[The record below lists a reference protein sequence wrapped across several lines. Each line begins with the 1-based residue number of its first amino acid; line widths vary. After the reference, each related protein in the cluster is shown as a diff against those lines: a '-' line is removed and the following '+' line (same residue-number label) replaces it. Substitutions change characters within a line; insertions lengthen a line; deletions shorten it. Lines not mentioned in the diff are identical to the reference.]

1 MEVTASKRL
10 TIALV
15 MLVVVVM
22 CLFGCGD
29 GKKDESK
36 HEEPTITES
45 ETDEPK
51 GRAGEILAAMDVKQ
65 KAGQVVLARLPD
77 VNQVEE
83 LKQWEFGGYIL
94 YEKDFRDAD
103 GNPFTETEVS
113 DMTDSYREA
122 LKLTPFIAVDEEGG
136 TVVRASSNE
145 NLFPEGP
152 AEAPQEIWKQH
163 GEKALYDDAAEKSK
177 RLLACGIN
185 LNLAPVADVP
195 TSNDSFMYERS
206 LGADFTKTGELIN
219 GIVKAMTDSGIG
231 SVLKHFPG
239 YGDTGDSHGGIQA
252 TDKKSVEDFKAKDF
266 IPFKEGIK
274 AGAGGVM
281 MSHVLAKGIDD
292 KRPVSLSEKAHEL
305 LRNELG
311 FDGVILTDDIWMISP
326 QEYDIEES
334 LAPLAIKA
342 GNDMIIST
350 DAANDV
356 RDIVSAVA
364 NGELDVKLLDEA
376 VSRIIRWKI
385 KLGIVE

>member
-15 MLVVVVM
+15 MLVIVMM

-29 GKKDESK
+29 SKKDDSK

-51 GRAGEILAAMDVKQ
+51 DRAGEILAAMDVKQ

-145 NLFPEGP
+145 NLFPEGS

-185 LNLAPVADVP
+185 LNLAPVA
-195 TSNDSFMYERS
+195 T
-206 LGADFTKTGELIN
+206 LLIWN
-219 GIVKAMTDSGIG
+219 F
-231 SVLKHFPG
+231 LF
-239 YGDTGDSHGGIQA
+239 
-252 TDKKSVEDFKAKDF
+252 
-266 IPFKEGIK
+266 
-274 AGAGGVM
+274 
-281 MSHVLAKGIDD
+281 
-292 KRPVSLSEKAHEL
+292 
-305 LRNELG
+305 
-311 FDGVILTDDIWMISP
+311 
-326 QEYDIEES
+326 S
-334 LAPLAIKA
+334 LA
-342 GNDMIIST
+342 S
-350 DAANDV
+350 
-356 RDIVSAVA
+356 
-364 NGELDVKLLDEA
+364 
-376 VSRIIRWKI
+376 
-385 KLGIVE
+385 